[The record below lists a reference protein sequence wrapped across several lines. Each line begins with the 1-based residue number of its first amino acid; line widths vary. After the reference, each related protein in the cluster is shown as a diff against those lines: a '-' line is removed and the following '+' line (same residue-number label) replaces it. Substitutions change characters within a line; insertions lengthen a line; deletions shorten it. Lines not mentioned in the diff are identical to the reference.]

1 MPEVRTT
8 MQPDVPLEV
17 SEIEAA
23 DLRAQGL
30 LVEPKAAPKPH
41 AKGADA

>member
-30 LVEPKAAPKPH
+30 LVEPKAPKGAP
-41 AKGADA
+41 KGADA